1 MLAVS
6 YVPNF
11 TTEKYP
17 EITNYKKNFMNELF
31 HFTILFSWKSWAME
45 STQSHIVTLLLYI
58 NPYFLHIIY
67 KWIEMKTAHKTTF
80 VHPLKQ
86 LVLFSNPFPIVYFH
100 NLTEREESR
109 LGKEVN
115 KAEQR
120 ERRNLNPWKSLTGSL
135 PEGK

>member
-1 MLAVS
+1 
-6 YVPNF
+6 
-11 TTEKYP
+11 
-17 EITNYKKNFMNELF
+17 
-31 HFTILFSWKSWAME
+31 
-45 STQSHIVTLLLYI
+45 
-58 NPYFLHIIY
+58 
-67 KWIEMKTAHKTTF
+67 MKTAHKTTF